1 MFANKLHA
9 EAYELML
16 RNQYSAALDV
26 YNSAIEKQL
35 AHSDLPT
42 NLMADLYC
50 DRAFCQ
56 LHLQQQEASLQ
67 DLDKAILL
75 QPTYAFRYS
84 CRAYVKQL
92 FGDFIGANADYSSAL
107 QLDPKEKIALSNR
120 TINEFDSTITL
131 LNPETLRAQFLK
143 TFIEFQ
149 KQFPTIEEQKK
160 FLHFLKNGAKNK

>member
-1 MFANKLHA
+1 
-9 EAYELML
+9 
-16 RNQYSAALDV
+16 
-26 YNSAIEKQL
+26 
-35 AHSDLPT
+35 
-42 NLMADLYC
+42 
-50 DRAFCQ
+50 
-56 LHLQQQEASLQ
+56 
-67 DLDKAILL
+67 
-75 QPTYAFRYS
+75 
-84 CRAYVKQL
+84 VKQL
-92 FGDFIGANADYSSAL
+92 LGDFVGANADYSSAL